1 MEVEKYEPTRIADR
15 RKEPRTLAI
24 LPPSFNESNEPQPD
38 NEILDGLPYIE
49 RFSEMHI
56 AHAEKLVQ
64 EDLANMDNK
73 DYLSNIH
80 KPTFPII
87 VQLLFPPYSNSSI
100 WCKDTH
106 NH

>member
-24 LPPSFNESNEPQPD
+24 LPPSFNESNKPQQH

-49 RFSEMHI
+49 RFSEMQI
-56 AHAEKLVQ
+56 ANAEKLVQ
-64 EDLANMDNK
+64 DELANMDNK
-73 DYLSNIH
+73 DYLSNVP

-87 VQLLFPPYSNSSI
+87 V
-100 WCKDTH
+100 
-106 NH
+106 